1 MKIDHVGIAVANI
14 EEALPFYR
22 KAFGLEPSHLE
33 EVSGQKVKVAFLQ
46 AGETALELL
55 EPMGEDGAVAKF
67 LKDRGP
73 GLHHLAFGVGDLA
86 AEMSRLAEV
95 GLPPLES
102 APRPG
107 ARGHQVCFL
116 HPRFAEGVLVELVG
130 RAVLGMDRG

>member
-14 EEALPFYR
+14 GEALPFYK
-22 KAFGLEPSHLE
+22 KAFGLEPVHRE
-33 EVSGQKVKVAFLQ
+33 EVAAQKVKVAFLQ

-55 EPMGEDGAVAKF
+55 EPMGEEGAIAKF

-73 GLHHLAFGVGDLA
+73 GLHHVAFSVNDIS
-86 AEMSRLAEV
+86 EKMSRLAQD

-107 ARGHQVCFL
+107 ARGHKVCFL
-116 HPRFAEGVLVELVG
+116 HPQYAKGVLFELVEH
-130 RAVLGMDRG
+130 A